1 MTHGTDPVLSVII
14 PVWNGERYLAEA
26 ITSVLDQKAAPALEV
41 IVIDDGSE
49 DDSSVVAEQFGP
61 QVRCARVAHG
71 GLAAARNSGIALA
84 RGEYLLHFDADD
96 LLPPESIASRMAPFA
111 SPAAPDL
118 VVGQMF
124 SFVSPDLDCETATR
138 YQVPPGPQRGGL
150 SGATVVRTSFAA
162 KVGELDIR
170 RTHGADLDW
179 MVRAM
184 ERGARVVEVSEV
196 VLYRRIHGGNM
207 SLTDGQLA
215 VDRLATVRA
224 ALRRRSAE
232 GRSAGL
238 ANPDSLPSPLTYLEP
253 EDELDRQRAVEGG

>member
-41 IVIDDGSE
+41 IVVDDGSE
-49 DDSSVVAEQFGP
+49 DDSSVVAERFGQ

-71 GLAAARNSGIALA
+71 GLAAARNFGVALA

-96 LLPPESIASRMAPFA
+96 LLPPESIASRMARFA
-111 SPAAPDL
+111 CPAAPDL
-118 VVGQMF
+118 VVGQML
-124 SFVSPDLDCETATR
+124 SFVSPDLNCETAAR

-162 KVGELDIR
+162 KVGELDIS

-179 MVRAM
+179 MARAM
-184 ERGARVVEVSEV
+184 EHGARVVEVPELF
-196 VLYRRIHGGNM
+196 LYRRIHGRNM
-207 SLTDGQLA
+207 SLADGQLA
-215 VDRLATVRA
+215 VDRLATLRA
-224 ALRRRSAE
+224 ALRRRSAA
-232 GRSAGL
+232 RRPAGL
-238 ANPDSLPSPLTYLEP
+238 PDPDSLPSPVTFLEP
-253 EDELDRQRAVEGG
+253 EDELDRQRAVDGG